1 MAEPRTKETLAVEI
15 SAVVVTAAELLVL
28 KLQLQ
33 MVLAVVAEHRALVD
47 IHMAQQPV
55 QESVAQDKMQSLRAR
70 LVAAEAVVGTTA
82 VVAVVDPGEL
92 AAVVDR
98 PTFPMVDLLQ
108 QQILRA
114 LTVRLGFLQSR

>member
-1 MAEPRTKETLAVEI
+1 MAERHTKETLAVEI

-55 QESVAQDKMQSLRAR
+55 QESVAQDSMQYLRAH
-70 LVAAEAVVGTTA
+70 LVAVEVVAGTTA
-82 VVAVVDPGEL
+82 AAVVVDPGEL

>member
-1 MAEPRTKETLAVEI
+1 MAERHTKETLAVEI
-15 SAVVVTAAELLVL
+15 SAVVATAAELLVL

-33 MVLAVVAEHRALVD
+33 MVLAVVAEHKALVD

-55 QESVAQDKMQSLRAR
+55 QESVAQDSMQSLRAH
-70 LVAAEAVVGTTA
+70 LVAVEVVAGTTA
-82 VVAVVDPGEL
+82 AAAVVDPGEL

>member
-1 MAEPRTKETLAVEI
+1 MAERHTKETLAVEI
-15 SAVVVTAAELLVL
+15 LAAAATAAELLVR
-28 KLQLQ
+28 KLQLL
-33 MVLAVVAEHRALVD
+33 MVLAEAAEHKALVD

>member
-1 MAEPRTKETLAVEI
+1 MAERHTKETLAVEI
-15 SAVVVTAAELLVL
+15 LATAATAAELLVR

-33 MVLAVVAEHRALVD
+33 MVLAEAAEHKALVD